1 MEITEFQNA
10 WKNIDS
16 EINLKSTDELN
27 SILEVK
33 IRKTMNKFLVTFC
46 VDVIVCVGLL
56 AFLTITAI
64 KRQAD
69 IIYLVNNSLLGLIT
83 LSALIISLFSLKKLQ
98 NNKSDLSVKD
108 WLEFRIRLLSGW
120 LSGKYSKLYVV
131 LIPILVIMIN
141 TSIHVYFEYKPLPE
155 VMTNMESV
163 FGQIAGFIV
172 ALAVSFYAWKKIR
185 KYQLKNLEYLKSL
198 LSALQ

>member
-1 MEITEFQNA
+1 MVTTEFQNV

-16 EINLKSTDELN
+16 EINLKSTDELYV
-27 SILEVK
+27 ILQTK
-33 IRKTMNKFLVTFC
+33 IRRTMNKFLVTFC
-46 VDVIVCVGLL
+46 IDVIVCVGLL
-56 AFLTITAI
+56 VFLTITAMN
-64 KRQAD
+64 RQAD
-69 IIYLVNNSLLGLIT
+69 IIYMVNNSLLGLIT
-83 LSALIISLFSLKKLQ
+83 LSALFISLFSLKKLQ

-131 LIPILVIMIN
+131 LIPILIILIN
-141 TSIHVYFEYKPLPE
+141 TSIHVYFEYKPFLV

-163 FGQIAGFIV
+163 YGQIAGFIV
-172 ALAVSFYAWKKIR
+172 ALAVSLYAWKKIR

>member
-1 MEITEFQNA
+1 MVTTEFQNV

-27 SILEVK
+27 VILQTK

-46 VDVIVCVGLL
+46 IDVIVCVGLL
-56 AFLTITAI
+56 VFLTITAMN
-64 KRQAD
+64 RQAD
-69 IIYLVNNSLLGLIT
+69 IIYMVNNSLLGLIT
-83 LSALIISLFSLKKLQ
+83 LSALFISLFSLKKLQ

-131 LIPILVIMIN
+131 LIPILIILIN
-141 TSIHVYFEYKPLPE
+141 TSIHVYFEYKPFLV

-163 FGQIAGFIV
+163 YGQIAGFIV
-172 ALAVSFYAWKKIR
+172 ALAVSLYAWKKIR